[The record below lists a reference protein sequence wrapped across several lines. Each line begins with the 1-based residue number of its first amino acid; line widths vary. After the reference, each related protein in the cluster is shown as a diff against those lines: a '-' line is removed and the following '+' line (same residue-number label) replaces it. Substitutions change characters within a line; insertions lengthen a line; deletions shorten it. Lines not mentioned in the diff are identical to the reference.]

1 MTGRAADKIE
11 GALRTRTFSW
21 VDPRAIDAEGRQKSG
36 LEFLRAGIDAK
47 TPKAPIAATLDFVMT
62 EAEAGRVLMTAE
74 PQEFHYNP
82 IGVVHGALAA
92 ALLDSAMS
100 CAVHTTLPAGVGY
113 TTLDLNLTF
122 VRGLTVESGP
132 VCCEGKVVHRG
143 RRVSTAEGRLWIE
156 ESGKLAAHG
165 KTTCLIRSEAVRSTN
180 DN

>member
-1 MTGRAADKIE
+1 MTERTVDRTDRS
-11 GALRTRTFSW
+11 LRTRTFTW
-21 VDPRAIDAEGRQKSG
+21 HDARAIDAEGRKMSG
-36 LEFLRAGIDAK
+36 LEFLRAGIDAR
-47 TPKAPIAATLDFVMT
+47 TPKAPIAATLDFAMT
-62 EAEAGRVLMTAE
+62 EAEEGRVLMRAE

-122 VRGLTVESGP
+122 VRALTAESGP
-132 VCCEGKVVHRG
+132 VLCEGKVVHRG
-143 RRVSTAEGRLWIE
+143 RRVSTAEGRLWIK

-165 KTTCLIRSEAVRSTN
+165 KATCLIVPNEGAGG
-180 DN
+180 